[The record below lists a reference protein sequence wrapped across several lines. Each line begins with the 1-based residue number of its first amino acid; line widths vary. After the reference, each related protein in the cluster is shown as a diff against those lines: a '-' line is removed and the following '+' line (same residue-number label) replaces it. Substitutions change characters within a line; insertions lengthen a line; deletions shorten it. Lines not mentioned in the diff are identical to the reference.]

1 VIRCVCGGILEVLSV
16 PFEMWVKC
24 EKCGNIYVFPYG
36 SSEWKKMWVL
46 RELKRIETDMPRFK
60 FDIKSLMEKFEN
72 LRKDILNLLEKEVE
86 KLKGD
91 LNV

>member
-1 VIRCVCGGILEVLSV
+1 ME
-16 PFEMWVKC
+16 
-24 EKCGNIYVFPYG
+24 
-36 SSEWKKMWVL
+36 KMWVL

>member
-1 VIRCVCGGILEVLSV
+1 VIRCVCGGILEVL
-16 PFEMWVKC
+16 
-24 EKCGNIYVFPYG
+24 
-36 SSEWKKMWVL
+36 
-46 RELKRIETDMPRFK
+46 
-60 FDIKSLMEKFEN
+60 SLMEKFEN